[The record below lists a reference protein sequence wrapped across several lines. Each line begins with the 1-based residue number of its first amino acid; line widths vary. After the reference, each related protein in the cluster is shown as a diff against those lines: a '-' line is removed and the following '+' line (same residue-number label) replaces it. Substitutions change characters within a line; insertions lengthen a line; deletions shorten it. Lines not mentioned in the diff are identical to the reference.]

1 MIFLFIFGII
11 IFVFVSM
18 TIVWAIKSWLCSPFD
33 WPVIFNRKSRTIT
46 WVPVIRFPYWKFWV
60 TKLTPQWR
68 TASWDDVRARSYKY
82 MQSTTGG
89 YGFHDSYSLFL
100 LWGGAEGDPR
110 SLDQA
115 VSIGYQGYFE
125 DELLW
130 MLYEHIRRYME
141 EDGPAIPHGETLR
154 PLGKGRPIVYPLDVI
169 EACGGPPLSMQEVEK
184 IAAAA
189 PVD

>member
-1 MIFLFIFGII
+1 MVI
-11 IFVFVSM
+11 VFCM
-18 TIVWAIKSWLCSPFD
+18 RQWLCGPSD
-33 WPVIFNRKSRTIT
+33 WPVIFNRKDRTVT
-46 WVPVIRFPYWKFWV
+46 WAPVIRFPYWKFWV
-60 TKLTPQWR
+60 MEIKPQWR

-130 MLYEHIRRYME
+130 MLWEHIRRYME

-154 PLGKGRPIVYPLDVI
+154 PLGKGRPIVYPPEVI
-169 EACGGPPLSMQEVEK
+169 EACGGPPLSIQEVEE
-184 IAAAA
+184 IAATA
-189 PVD
+189 PLD